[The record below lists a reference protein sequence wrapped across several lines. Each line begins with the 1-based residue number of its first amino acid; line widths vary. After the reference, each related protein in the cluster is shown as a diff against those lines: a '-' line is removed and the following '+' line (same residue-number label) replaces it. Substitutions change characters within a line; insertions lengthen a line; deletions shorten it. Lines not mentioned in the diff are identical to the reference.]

1 MRRETID
8 KVLDSVYEEF
18 ASIVNAANL
27 GTKNITLQEPTGSY
41 PFLMDFI
48 FIPTVSGNEGYLI
61 SKGKLQ
67 AMPKA
72 GQVERSISYTNI
84 RGLERIKGP
93 DDVNRLFRYHLYPP
107 GREKV
112 GIVKIAG
119 LLYHFTLEK
128 TQEPIQAHIVEE
140 PKYDFDTPLGAI
152 VLEELR
158 LDERFTKL
166 KFKTYHGRTAKG
178 SLGFIIMA
186 EKKKIIYTSDLWD
199 TVRD

>member
-8 KVLDSVYEEF
+8 EVLDSVYEEF

-41 PFLMDFI
+41 PFLI
-48 FIPTVSGNEGYLI
+48 L
-61 SKGKLQ
+61 KGKLQ
-67 AMPKA
+67 TMPKA

-93 DDVNRLFRYHLYPP
+93 DDMNRLFRYHLYPP

-112 GIVKIAG
+112 GIVKIDG

-128 TQEPIQAHIVEE
+128 TQEPIQAHLVEE

-152 VLEELR
+152 VLEEFR

-166 KFKTYHGRTAKG
+166 KVIREANYDEDVIPYIC
-178 SLGFIIMA
+178 SLI
-186 EKKKIIYTSDLWD
+186 ENDLRRLPVYD
-199 TVRD
+199 L